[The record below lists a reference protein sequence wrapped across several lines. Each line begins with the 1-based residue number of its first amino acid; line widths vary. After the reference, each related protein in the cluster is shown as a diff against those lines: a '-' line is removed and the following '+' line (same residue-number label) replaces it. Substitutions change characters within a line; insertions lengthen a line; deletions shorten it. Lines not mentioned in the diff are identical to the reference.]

1 MKTPLRYPGGK
12 SRAVKHI
19 LPYIPEDISRLCSPF
34 FGGGSV
40 ELAVASRGTEVVG
53 YDKLVPLVW
62 FWQALCGDNDKL
74 ADEVADL
81 RTEYEIEE
89 KGITKLVEGCSKE
102 NFINFREQ
110 LRDPSFMFSYDK
122 AAKFYAINRSSF
134 SGATFSGGW
143 SKRASYARFTQSSI
157 DRLRKFNAENFR
169 VDYADFQTSLPW
181 HPRAFLYLDPPY
193 MLPEDAAML
202 YGQAGGLHAGFD
214 HMALY
219 NLISD
224 RSDWVMSYNDCPE
237 VRDLYSNRKIVTAE
251 WAYGMK
257 NVEWVD
263 GKCVGKKT
271 MGSSSEILIIG

>member
-1 MKTPLRYPGGK
+1 VKTPLRYPGGK
-12 SRAVKHI
+12 TRAVKHI
-19 LPYIPEDISRLCSPF
+19 LPLIPEGIPRLCSPF

-40 ELAVASRGTEVVG
+40 ELAVASRGVEAIG

-62 FWQALCGDNDKL
+62 FWQALCGNNERLAEEADALRIHHPDFMLKGEPVRGLVKEDFIKL
-74 ADEVADL
+74 
-81 RTEYEIEE
+81 
-89 KGITKLVEGCSKE
+89 
-102 NFINFREQ
+102 RED
-110 LRDPSFMFSYDK
+110 LRDPSLLFSYEK

-143 SKRASYARFTQSSI
+143 SKRSSFARFTDSSI
-157 DRLRKFNAENFR
+157 ARLRSFNAENFR

-193 MLPEDAAML
+193 MLPKDAAML

-219 NLISD
+219 NLLSN

-237 VRDLYSNRKIVTAE
+237 VRDLYCDRKIVSAE

-263 GKCVGKKT
+263 GECVGKKT
-271 MGSSSEILIIG
+271 MGSSSELLITG

>member
-12 SRAVKHI
+12 TRAVKHI
-19 LPYIPEDISRLCSPF
+19 LPLIPEGIPRLCSPF

-40 ELAVASRGTEVVG
+40 ELAVASRGVEVIG

-62 FWQALCGDNDKL
+62 FWQALCGNNERL
-74 ADEVADL
+74 AEEADAL
-81 RTEYEIEE
+81 RTHHPDFML
-89 KGITKLVEGCSKE
+89 KGEPVRGLVKEDFIKL
-102 NFINFREQ
+102 RED
-110 LRDPSFMFSYDK
+110 LRDPSHMFSYEK

-143 SKRASYARFTQSSI
+143 SKRSSFARFTDSSI
-157 DRLRKFNAENFR
+157 ARLRSFNAENFR

-202 YGQAGGLHAGFD
+202 YGQAGALHAGFD

-219 NLISD
+219 NLLSS

-237 VRDLYSNRKIVTAE
+237 VRDLYCDRKFVTAE

-271 MGSSSEILIIG
+271 MGSSSELLIIG

>member
-19 LPYIPEDISRLCSPF
+19 LPLIPKDIKRLCSPF

-40 ELAVASRGTEVVG
+40 ELAVAARGTDVIG

-62 FWQALCGDNDKL
+62 FWQAICENNNKL
-74 ADEVADL
+74 ANEVVNL
-81 RTEYEIEE
+81 RSEYEIEE
-89 KGITKLVEGCSKE
+89 KGVTKLVEGCSKQD
-102 NFINFREQ
+102 FVNFREE
-110 LRDPSFMFSYDK
+110 LRESSFMFSYEK

-157 DRLRKFNAENFR
+157 DRIRNFKASNFR
-169 VDYADFQTSLPW
+169 VDYADFKMSIPW
-181 HPRAFLYLDPPY
+181 HPKAFLYLDPPY

-202 YGQAGGLHAGFD
+202 YGQAGSLHEGFD

-219 NLISD
+219 NLLSE
-224 RSDWVMSYNDCPE
+224 RTDWVMSYNDCPE
-237 VRDLYSNRKIVTAE
+237 VRDLYSNRKIITAE

-263 GKCVGKKT
+263 GKCVGKKN

>member
-40 ELAVASRGTEVVG
+40 ELAVASRGTEVIG

-157 DRLRKFNAENFR
+157 DRLRKFIKLT
-169 VDYADFQTSLPW
+169 QS
-181 HPRAFLYLDPPY
+181 
-193 MLPEDAAML
+193 
-202 YGQAGGLHAGFD
+202 
-214 HMALY
+214 
-219 NLISD
+219 
-224 RSDWVMSYNDCPE
+224 
-237 VRDLYSNRKIVTAE
+237 
-251 WAYGMK
+251 
-257 NVEWVD
+257 VD
-263 GKCVGKKT
+263 G
-271 MGSSSEILIIG
+271 

>member
-40 ELAVASRGTEVVG
+40 ELAVASRGTEVIG

-62 FWQALCGDNDKL
+62 FWQALCADNERL
-74 ADEVADL
+74 ADEADTL
-81 RTEYEIEE
+81 RQHHPDFVLKGKPVRGLIKEDFIKLREE
-89 KGITKLVEGCSKE
+89 
-102 NFINFREQ
+102 
-110 LRDPSFMFSYDK
+110 LRDSSFMFSYEK
-122 AAKFYAINRSSF
+122 AAKFYAINRASF

-157 DRLRKFNAENFR
+157 DRLRRFNAENFR

-193 MLPEDAAML
+193 LLPEDAAML
-202 YGQAGGLHAGFD
+202 YGQAGALHAGFN

-219 NLISD
+219 NLLSD

-271 MGSSSEILIIG
+271 MGSSSELLIIG

>member
-40 ELAVASRGTEVVG
+40 ELAVASRGTEVIG

-62 FWQALCGDNDKL
+62 FWQALCGNNERL
-74 ADEVADL
+74 AEEVDRI

-89 KGITKLVEGCSKE
+89 KGINKLVEGCSKKD
-102 NFINFREQ
+102 FIKFREE
-110 LRDPSFMFSYDK
+110 LRDPSFMFSYEK

-202 YGQAGGLHAGFD
+202 YGQSGGLHAGFD

-237 VRDLYSNRKIVTAE
+237 AVSYTHLRAHET
-251 WAYGMK
+251 
-257 NVEWVD
+257 
-263 GKCVGKKT
+263 
-271 MGSSSEILIIG
+271 